1 MRVRCGSFDRVR
13 DLKAAQDL
21 LCFLS
26 FRTRKLLK
34 LNEKE
39 NGGETEIRTL
49 GGLQTHD
56 GFQDRCLKPL
66 SHLSVSRL

>member
-1 MRVRCGSFDRVR
+1 VLN
-13 DLKAAQDL
+13 LKGFA
-21 LCFLS
+21 
-26 FRTRKLLK
+26 R
-34 LNEKE
+34 

-66 SHLSVSRL
+66 SHLSAIQI